1 MYYAPNL
8 SNSRFLS
15 PDIIYSLYTLSQYS
29 FYTVITHT
37 IHSLLVYLHIS
48 IVRTVLLSIIER
60 RCRSALG
67 LTAAFTHLSL
77 PSLPAPSLDYSLH
90 SKTKP
95 FRGFTSYSSP
105 TSNFSRTLCTDAT
118 FSRFLSLFPLPINNS
133 WSRVPFTHTNTH
145 FTATTFASIS
155 TAYFQMQLLAQ
166 PPLSTTHLQNHSTS
180 SHHFQLLPPHFQ
192 VSYTDAPSH
201 PFFNPRSS
209 AIPHRPLLTDLLI
222 DLISFPVSDSVP
234 SGDSR
239 LRVESTHRIPSG

>member
-15 PDIIYSLYTLSQYS
+15 PDIIYSLYTLSQNS

-37 IHSLLVYLHIS
+37 IHSLLVHLHIS

-60 RCRSALG
+60 RCRSAFW

-95 FRGFTSYSSP
+95 IRGFTSYSSP

-133 WSRVPFTHTNTH
+133 WSRVPFTHKHTLYCNHICVYLNSPGWHTTNR
-145 FTATTFASIS
+145 
-155 TAYFQMQLLAQ
+155 
-166 PPLSTTHLQNHSTS
+166 STTTIHNASTESFHILS
-180 SHHFQLLPPHFQ
+180 SLPIA
-192 VSYTDAPSH
+192 STTLPSILH
-201 PFFNPRSS
+201 WCP
-209 AIPHRPLLTDLLI
+209 
-222 DLISFPVSDSVP
+222 VP
-234 SGDSR
+234 SLLQS
-239 LRVESTHRIPSG
+239 